1 MEFLNKK
8 YSAKNKDLVK
18 QQKREDNINKNKN
31 YGKRIA
37 NLHNDYEKKFVVGMK
52 EYAPQQPMKKIEQ
65 IYAEINDNKME
76 NLNLDNNDEKNE
88 NVGNS
93 DLNKD
98 NGGNDYKQNMESD
111 NLNDEGN
118 EYN

>member
-1 MEFLNKK
+1 ML
-8 YSAKNKDLVK
+8 K

-65 IYAEINDNKME
+65 IYAEINDNKLE
-76 NLNLDNNDEKNE
+76 NLALEDNEEQKENFGNDNLNKVNGANQQYEEAQNE
-88 NVGNS
+88 N
-93 DLNKD
+93 
-98 NGGNDYKQNMESD
+98 
-111 NLNDEGN
+111 NDEGN
-118 EYN
+118 EFNGNEENEI